1 MNISASRI
9 IFRYTDN
16 VNISVADLVL
26 QQNRLRSELGHDKNS
41 HHPRRC
47 RVGGNCHSRNP
58 TEADAPWRRYR
69 PGFPTGAFITGIATG
84 TLIGAAL
91 AAPRHYGAYAYE
103 PVYLGARCYVRRER
117 VRDRRGWHVRRV
129 IEVCY

>member
-1 MNISASRI
+1 MTRTLTTLAAAA
-9 IFRYTDN
+9 
-16 VNISVADLVL
+16 SVAIATVAT
-26 QQNRLRSELGHDKNS
+26 
-41 HHPRRC
+41 
-47 RVGGNCHSRNP
+47 P
-58 TEADAPWRRYR
+58 TEADARWRRYR
-69 PGFPTGAFITGIATG
+69 HGFPAGAFITGIATG

-117 VRDRRGWHVRRV
+117 LRDRRGWHVRRV